1 MASNAPGWVDDAPP
15 EGPEAVELAIRRAI
29 VARLLRRPAWVRL
42 IAGERETLRGRQV
55 HPDYAALASLEKLA
69 RRIASGKP
77 MTPTDERRQLALGS
91 WTVDAEPPAGVY
103 GEDLTLE
110 GDDAPPTSIRLYTPQ
125 NVRSRPGPGLLY
137 IHGGGWVV
145 GSVASHDVLCR
156 RLALGAGCPVAS
168 LRYRLAPE
176 HPYPAA
182 FDDARRGF
190 QHVVA
195 HADRLGMDPRR
206 IAIGGDSAGGHL
218 SALVANALRDEGP
231 FLQLLIYPGV
241 DLTKSFP
248 SHRDF
253 GRGYLLEDDKI
264 DWYLEHFVPPDI
276 ARDRPDVSPWF
287 EPDLS
292 GVCPALVYTA
302 GFDPLLDEGEA
313 YARRL
318 TEAGVEVTYRCFE
331 DQIHG
336 FANMAG
342 AIDVART
349 AVDTITGDLRL
360 ALEGSSP

>member
-1 MASNAPGWVDDAPP
+1 MDDAPP
-15 EGPEAVELAIRRAI
+15 KGPEAVDLAIKRAL
-29 VARLLRRPAWVRL
+29 VARLFRHPAWVQL
-42 IAGERETLRGRQV
+42 VAGRRETVRGRQV
-55 HPDYAALASLEKLA
+55 HPAYAALASLEKLA
-69 RRIASGKP
+69 RRIGPAGP
-77 MTPTDERRQLALGS
+77 RTPTSERRQLALGS
-91 WTVDAEPPAGVY
+91 WTVDAEPPTGVY
-103 GEDLTLE
+103 GEDLTLGSDGE
-110 GDDAPPTSIRLYTPQ
+110 LPTSIRLYTPQ
-125 NVRSRPGPGLLY
+125 NVRAQPGPGLLY

-156 RLALGAGCPVAS
+156 RLALGTGCRVAS

-218 SALVANALRDEGP
+218 SALVANALRDAGP

-241 DLTKSFP
+241 DLTQSFP
-248 SHRDF
+248 SLRDF
-253 GRGYLLEDDKI
+253 GQGYVLEAEKI
-264 DWYLEHFVPPDI
+264 DWYLEQFVPPDV

-287 EPDLS
+287 EPDLA

-318 TEAGVEVTYRCFE
+318 TEAGVAVTYRCFE

-342 AIDVART
+342 AIDVARA
-349 AVDTITGDLRL
+349 AVDTITGDLRS
-360 ALEGSSP
+360 ALEGSAS